1 MARPTIPNEHA
12 EQVDLIN
19 WWRVVGPAM
28 YGIDADLLFAV
39 PNGGLRHI
47 GTARKLRA
55 EGVVA
60 GVADLFLA
68 VPAGPY
74 HGMFIEMKRQR
85 FGRQSDAQKDFSSKV
100 FAMGYVYF
108 LAHGA
113 VDAEKN
119 IEAYLRPLKKD

>member
-1 MARPTIPNEHA
+1 MAQPMIPNEHA
-12 EQVDLIN
+12 EQVALHN

-28 YGIDADLLFAV
+28 YGIDADLLFAI

-47 GTARKLRA
+47 GTAQKLKA

-74 HGMFIEMKRQR
+74 HGMFIEMKRQH
-85 FGRQSDAQKDFSSKV
+85 FGRQSDAQKV
-100 FAMGYVYF
+100 FAGNVQAMGYVYF

-119 IEAYLRPLKKD
+119 IEAYLRPLKKV